1 MSFLAVK
8 EAPVGLAWFD
18 IDHSS
23 TNPTTGTYYT
33 LTQGTVNDLSI
44 TGSGTTTLTFPP
56 GIYYLKANVGGNR
69 AARAAYIDYQWE
81 VDGTLVGNQAGWDKT
96 YHYTVEYTE
105 AVIRLSAPT
114 NVRLYV
120 PDHSNTFYPSYSN
133 TVLPDY
139 SGAYIM
145 GHSL

>member
-1 MSFLAVK
+1 MIFLAVK
-8 EAPVGLAWFD
+8 EAPVKLAWFD

-44 TGSGTTTLTFPP
+44 TGSGSTTLTFPP

-96 YHYTVEYTE
+96 YYYTVEY
-105 AVIRLSAPT
+105 I
-114 NVRLYV
+114 
-120 PDHSNTFYPSYSN
+120 
-133 TVLPDY
+133 DY
-139 SGAYIM
+139 ILRNYYNYLHYYYNMCYIYYNPLNYYNYFDFDYNM
-145 GHSL
+145 DYI